1 MYPRREGLRIV
12 NEYEVKVTYTAYVG
26 VEGYTKEQAIE
37 QARNIVAETYNGTM
51 SDEATYEIT
60 GRLCESCDSNEL
72 EPEDG
77 RLCESCRHDWKESDN
92 R

>member
-1 MYPRREGLRIV
+1 M